1 MGAPSSSRRRSA
13 LAARRGIFAR
23 LGTTPAA
30 PTPPSPSRAAEA
42 RSSAPALALRP
53 RPPRTVASTT
63 SRASG
68 ASRHAATCLV
78 ATALPAA
85 AASCPRAGPC
95 GSGPDRPGS
104 PRVGATAAPRPGPR
118 GTLALGQ
125 QVPAHA
131 ALGLELLQLANARR
145 GQRGSERRVLSN
157 SAAPSADQ
165 CAALGLGGGSACAGR
180 DAAHR
185 RAPHAPDESTTCIKD
200 LHARAKTARTL
211 AFPGKRL

>member
-1 MGAPSSSRRRSA
+1 MGAPSSSRRHSA
-13 LAARRGIFAR
+13 LAARRGTFAR

-63 SRASG
+63 SRAGG
-68 ASRHAATCLV
+68 ASRRAATCLV

-131 ALGLELLQLANARR
+131 ALSLELLQPANARR
-145 GQRGSERRVLSN
+145 GQRGSDRRVLSN

-200 LHARAKTARTL
+200 LHARAKSARTL
-211 AFPGKRL
+211 AFPEKRL

>member
-1 MGAPSSSRRRSA
+1 MAWDGVAPPRRSSAQLARSRRSPSLACALGAWCVSLVARGCRPVGAPSSSRRRSA

-63 SRASG
+63 SRAGG
-68 ASRHAATCLV
+68 ASRRAATCLV

-125 QVPAHA
+125 QVPAPA
-131 ALGLELLQLANARR
+131 ALSLELL
-145 GQRGSERRVLSN
+145 
-157 SAAPSADQ
+157 
-165 CAALGLGGGSACAGR
+165 
-180 DAAHR
+180 
-185 RAPHAPDESTTCIKD
+185 
-200 LHARAKTARTL
+200 
-211 AFPGKRL
+211 